1 MGWTGLTTTTEPTLQ
16 GDEVQFSQW
25 IQATDEPVTITPVG
39 RYSPA
44 EELPFGWFTTNGD
57 LEKMR

>member
-44 EELPFGWFTTNGD
+44 EELPLDG
-57 LEKMR
+57 LPLMVI